1 MMQGKVS
8 DFDAETGVGI
18 IESDDGDFVFFNTE
32 TWRRSIPIY
41 SPSGCASCFNR
52 TTASSAHTRLACIYL
67 SRGAF
72 RWLPVCASQRESM
85 LCSP

>member
-32 TWRRSIPIY
+32 NLEAFDPDLLAIGVRVLFQSHDGELGPH
-41 SPSGCASCFNR
+41 ASR
-52 TTASSAHTRLACIYL
+52 VYL
-67 SRGAF
+67 
-72 RWLPVCASQRESM
+72 PQ
-85 LCSP
+85 